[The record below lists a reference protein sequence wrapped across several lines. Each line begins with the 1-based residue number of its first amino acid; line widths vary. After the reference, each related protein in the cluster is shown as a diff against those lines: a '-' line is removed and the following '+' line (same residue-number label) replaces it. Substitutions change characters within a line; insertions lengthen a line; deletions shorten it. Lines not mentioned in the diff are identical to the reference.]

1 MGFEVVETSDLPT
14 PGQFSHVVKKGN
26 IVLSDPVTSVPLAIV
41 DEHWSFSLR
50 STAAT
55 VVACRWMG
63 PLDRATPLVL
73 GLVGVGSMDFDTY
86 DASDSA
92 SRIRPPSF
100 CGGLDRPSL
109 RYSTAVVEDEASSS
123 ATTSSVVKT
132 SANRLNRAFRDAL
145 WASSELVALASDTMR
160 VR

>member
-26 IVLSDPVTSVPLAIV
+26 IVLSDPVTSVPLAIG

-73 GLVGVGSMDFDTY
+73 GLVGGGSMDFDTY
-86 DASDSA
+86 DAINSA
-92 SRIRPPSF
+92 SHITHHGPGARAPVSVA
-100 CGGLDRPSL
+100 GLGR
-109 RYSTAVVEDEASSS
+109 RRVGWRGSTGVVAEDGAW
-123 ATTSSVVKT
+123 AGFG
-132 SANRLNRAFRDAL
+132 LNDL
-145 WASSELVALASDTMR
+145 IGNWID
-160 VR
+160 

>member
-26 IVLSDPVTSVPLAIV
+26 IVLSAPVTSVPLAIV

-92 SRIRPPSF
+92 SRITHHGPGARARVAWRCAAVREQHTLQGAPSSDPYRQGEHWATPPPR
-100 CGGLDRPSL
+100 GRQ
-109 RYSTAVVEDEASSS
+109 
-123 ATTSSVVKT
+123 
-132 SANRLNRAFRDAL
+132 
-145 WASSELVALASDTMR
+145 
-160 VR
+160 

>member
-92 SRIRPPSF
+92 SRITHHGPGARAHVSRAGTGRRWVGVRIS
-100 CGGLDRPSL
+100 GGG
-109 RYSTAVVEDEASSS
+109 A
-123 ATTSSVVKT
+123 
-132 SANRLNRAFRDAL
+132 
-145 WASSELVALASDTMR
+145 
-160 VR
+160 